1 MEKKE
6 FLFNGNLSAF
16 SQEKGFDGWVWTNEG
31 DYVMSRS
38 EGREGRNAITVNYVG
53 YTNPHSILNFYT
65 TAEER
70 VELANRIK
78 AENSFGIFEVSCW
91 FKAADE
97 ASKGKKI
104 RIKTHF
110 TYADKNGNQVGRVDQ
125 AGDLTTLGDEW
136 TKAKFVCG
144 IPSFPANKSIEQ
156 ELNYVAVEFV
166 VDGNLPIN
174 VSIADIQYNCI
185 KKLDEQN
192 LEPKHKLLPQDKTL
206 IGAIR
211 WDVWYESHSAYENNK
226 IIAEDEE
233 YNKQNGTKRSRVTS
247 PDMMMRT
254 LSYYPFRAPYF
265 IEYEGAQDNGDVKM
279 SIKSCYEKT
288 GLTYQ
293 YEDVMD
299 DLKVKQHPYIYGVS
313 WEEEAKLAMD
323 AGIDYFAYL
332 YKGYNNTNFGQ
343 VLEPCFAHTALNGML
358 PDGRQMKM
366 VCIMQDNHGGIAD
379 LDDFETNE
387 EKMAS
392 IIYPRRMIYQAMAQS
407 CYLDAHTE
415 NGDIPIMH
423 FYTDEY
429 MAIKTPDILPRYVK
443 EAKFFTEYLHKKN
456 PDKYRVVDDI
466 YFVAYA
472 GGYVRGK
479 AYSDCFYCNYIGY
492 DAVSRYS
499 IGGLILPAD
508 REATAKHID
517 EHFDNIHTKAEPFE
531 VIKSLSTDDW
541 DYEWTRV
548 HRIENCYDTKPSI
561 WKVAYGEKYAH
572 FIERIKDENKLY
584 LDSTKFMDYIPCVG
598 LGYNIT
604 PRVKTRVSWCNDYG
618 CGYLAFGSAK
628 QQAQHLK
635 NTLEFMLEYKKANTN
650 TVNMINMYAWNEHDE
665 GGYLC
670 PAVAVDEQGEPI
682 LNEDGTVKMDSSILD
697 ECAKV
702 IKEFREKEKACK

>member
-1 MEKKE
+1 MKTNLVK
-6 FLFNGNLSAF
+6 NGDFSIF
-16 SQEKGFDGWVWTNEG
+16 SQDKGFEGWEWSTSGGVITSRVDGI
-31 DYVMSRS
+31 D
-38 EGREGRNAITVNYVG
+38 GRNAIQVDYTVDAHPYMIIL
-53 YTNPHSILNFYT
+53 TNTNE
-65 TAEER
+65 AR
-70 VELANRIK
+70 RELARTLNDAGNGECRL
-78 AENSFGIFEVSCW
+78 SCW

-97 ASKGKKI
+97 ESIGKNI
-104 RIKTHF
+104 RIKMYYRF
-110 TYADKNGNQVGRVDQ
+110 AGGNVTLMDRVDKG
-125 AGDLTTLGDEW
+125 APYVKLEKDWVKSEVVFSNVCLLGESVTGKKLD
-136 TKAKFVCG
+136 
-144 IPSFPANKSIEQ
+144 
-156 ELNYVAVEFV
+156 YVAVEIAIER
-166 VDGNLPIN
+166 GQSIN
-174 VSIADIQYNCI
+174 VCIADVKLEKISDLEV
-185 KKLDEQN
+185 KK
-192 LEPKHKLLPQDKTL
+192 EPLHKLLPQDKTL
-206 IGAIR
+206 VGAIR
-211 WDVWYESHSAYENNK
+211 WDVWYESHSAHEINQL
-226 IIAEDEE
+226 IAEDEE

-288 GLTYQ
+288 GLTYT

-299 DLKVKQHPYIYGVS
+299 DLKVKEHPYIYGVS
-313 WEEEAKLAMD
+313 WEDEAKLALD

-343 VLEPCFAHTALNGML
+343 VLEPCFAHTGLNGML

-379 LDDFETNE
+379 LDDFETDE

-423 FYTDEY
+423 FYTDEFKN
-429 MAIKTPDILPRYVK
+429 IKTPDILPRYVK

-499 IGGLILPAD
+499 IGGLTLPAD

-517 EHFDNIHTKAEPFE
+517 EHFDNIHTRAEPFE
-531 VIKSLSTDDW
+531 VIKPLSTDDW
-541 DYEWTRV
+541 DYEWTRL

-561 WKVAYGEKYAH
+561 WKVAYGEKYSH

-650 TVNMINMYAWNEHDE
+650 TVNMIDIYAWNEHDE

>member
-1 MEKKE
+1 MEKKM
-6 FLFNGNLSAF
+6 FLFNGDLSLF
-16 SQEKGFDGWVWTNEG
+16 SEKNGFDGWLWTTEG
-31 DYVMSRS
+31 DYVMSRT

-53 YTNPHSILNFYT
+53 YTHPHSILNLT
-65 TAEER
+65 NTDEAREA
-70 VELANRIK
+70 LANKIK
-78 AENSFGIFEVSCW
+78 AEKSFGMFELSCY

-97 ASKGKKI
+97 ASVGKKI
-104 RIKTHF
+104 RIKSHYIYTG
-110 TYADKNGNQVGRVDQ
+110 KNGNQVGRIDKTAFPV
-125 AGDLTTLGDEW
+125 ALTNDW
-136 TKAKFVCG
+136 VKAQ
-144 IPSFPANKSIEQ
+144 ISFPIAEYSGDKSEEQ
-156 ELNYVAVEFV
+156 ELKYVAVEFV
-166 VDGNLPIN
+166 VDQNLPIN
-174 VSIADIQYNCI
+174 VSIADIEFNCT
-185 KKLDEQN
+185 EAFTEEN
-192 LEPKHKLLPQDKTL
+192 LKPRHQLLPHQKTL

-313 WEEEAKLAMD
+313 WEEEAKLALD

-343 VLEPCFAHTALNGML
+343 VLEPCFAHTSTNGML

-379 LDDFETNE
+379 LDDFATDE

-407 CYLDAHTE
+407 CYLDAHTT

-443 EAKFFTEYLHKKN
+443 EAKFFTEYLHAKN
-456 PDKYRVVDDI
+456 PEKYRVVDDI

-499 IGGLILPAD
+499 IDGLIYPQD
-508 REATAKHID
+508 KVETAKVID
-517 EHFDNIHTKAEPFE
+517 EQFDNLHSKAEEKE
-531 VIKSLSTDDW
+531 VENVVPKDW
-541 DYEWTRV
+541 DFEWSRV
-548 HRIENCYDTKPSI
+548 HRIENCYDTKPSV
-561 WKVAYGEKYAH
+561 WKVAYGEKYSR
-572 FIERIKDENKLY
+572 FIERIKGENRMY
-584 LDSTKFMDYIPCVG
+584 LDSASFMDYTPCVG
-598 LGYNIT
+598 LGYNIM
-604 PRVKTRVSWCNDYG
+604 PRVKTRVSWCNDYN
-618 CGYLAFGSAK
+618 CNYLAFGTAK

-635 NTLEFMLEYKKANTN
+635 DTLEFMLEYKKANPNTTN
-650 TVNMINMYAWNEHDE
+650 MVDIYAWNEHDE

-702 IKEFREKEKACK
+702 IKEFREKEANGI